1 MFSKEVQLE
10 EISMY
15 LKGVPP
21 NQIRRK
27 FGIKGAPTILNR
39 LTNIKMLGFEGLN
52 NSNPSKTNHAYS
64 CEIKVIRWRSER
76 RASLPV
82 TENKFHLRNASLIW
96 Q

>member
-10 EISMY
+10 AVSMY

-27 FGIKGAPTILNR
+27 FGIKGAPTILNW
-39 LTNIKMLGFEGLN
+39 LTNINMLGFEGLN
-52 NSNPSKTNHAYS
+52 NSNRSKTNHAYS
-64 CEIKVIRWRSER
+64 FEIKVIRWRSEH

-82 TENKFHLRNASLIW
+82 TAKKFHLRNASLIW